1 MKIEKRKNTLSLL
14 INIASSTGTSGTT
27 ARKFST
33 SSWMKFSWFKY
44 FWLNSK
50 FDFQKSFSASFI
62 YLFFLKKKE
71 NSRLNQIYKISIV
84 IKPFNFASLWLT
96 FVCVKGFWG
105 QVVFVNSICTL
116 RKKWRV
122 WDRKKENRKNKI
134 NFTSFNK
141 LPINQD
147 SSSSINK
154 PIINL

>member
-1 MKIEKRKNTLSLL
+1 MQVLQGLQVQQLVNLVPLLEWNSLDLNIFDLTLNLTSKSPFQLL
-14 INIASSTGTSGTT
+14 
-27 ARKFST
+27 
-33 SSWMKFSWFKY
+33 
-44 FWLNSK
+44 
-50 FDFQKSFSASFI
+50 I
-62 YLFFLKKKE
+62 YLFFFKKKE

-116 RKKWRV
+116 SGKKWRI
-122 WDRKKENRKNKI
+122 WYRKKKKKKKKKV
-134 NFTSFNK
+134 NFTSLNK